1 MRASVDAYNGS
12 NRVPASSSI
21 QTLADRLASELA
33 AYGQDPPRVRA
44 LLEELL
50 KADAP
55 GFCRAAVPLL
65 REGQASAGV
74 GFLYTLLKDVL
85 PLCNPALATLEDDLA
100 ISRFLMEKE
109 PRQDVKLAHR
119 ITSSMANRKQ
129 RLDSAVTLR
138 ILEVLATIADGNRIL
153 PMLIQVLRE
162 PDPRLRSKAAL
173 LVGRT
178 NASAQWVEQVLREP
192 DARVRA
198 NSVEALWGLE
208 TEAVRA
214 LFRAALKDPSNRVL
228 GNALLGLYRLGDASV
243 IGPILKM
250 ATHATPVFRATAAWA
265 MGQTG
270 DPRFLPSLALM
281 VGETDSVA
289 RHNVFRAIS
298 LLNKAAASR
307 AQAPAL
313 RVVLCQASSLP
324 DETRLVRAGVAQP
337 DGSDL
342 VGLRPTGVAL
352 WHGQRMIANY
362 ALRKLH
368 TGDCLSLG
376 VVLPAQRTCSEVK
389 EGILESGV
397 LACLAAKREADRWAI
412 LRSCPQP
419 EAAAG
424 GEPLEPAAPPACVF
438 LQGGPVLIEALKAPQ
453 NRFAYADAVPALL
466 AAVAGAEGDR
476 HLLLLE
482 DCTAECVRQELP
494 PNYWQLLIADA
505 QAAEVS
511 IHAVVLVDPDG
522 SPGVLADIAALSGGL
537 CLTTSEPGR
546 FAGLCERLH
555 FVLLHPCEIL
565 YRPEEP
571 EPAGPL
577 KLQVFSAQGR
587 GEDVLAE

>member
-1 MRASVDAYNGS
+1 MPVSNSV
-12 NRVPASSSI
+12 
-21 QTLADRLASELA
+21 QTLTDHIAAEVA
-33 AYGQDPPRVRA
+33 AYEQDTPRVRTV
-44 LLEELL
+44 LGELL

-65 REGQASAGV
+65 KEGQARAGV
-74 GFLYTLLKDVL
+74 RFLYTLLKDVL
-85 PLCNPALATLEDDLA
+85 PLCNPALATLDDDVV
-100 ISRFLMEKE
+100 ISRILMEKE
-109 PRQDVKLAHR
+109 PLQDVKLARR
-119 ITSSMANRKQ
+119 ITSSLVNGKQ

-138 ILEVLATIADGNRIL
+138 ILEVLAAIADGSRIL

-178 NASAQWVEQVLREP
+178 TKSAQWVEQFLREP
-192 DARVRA
+192 DGRVRA
-198 NSVEALWGLE
+198 NSVEALWGVE

-214 LFRAALKDPSNRVL
+214 VFRAAMNDPSNRVL
-228 GNALLGLYRLGDASV
+228 ANALLGLYRLGDAST
-243 IGPILKM
+243 ISPLLRM
-250 ATHATPVFRATAAWA
+250 AEHATPVFRATAAWA

-289 RHNVFRAIS
+289 RRNVFRAIS
-298 LLNKAAASR
+298 RLNKAAASR

-352 WHGQRMIANY
+352 WQGQRMVANY

-368 TGDCLSLG
+368 PGDGLSLG
-376 VVLPAQRTCSEVK
+376 VVLPAKQTGSEAK
-389 EGILESGV
+389 AEILESGV
-397 LACLAAKREADRWAI
+397 RACLAGKREADRWAI
-412 LRSCPQP
+412 LRSCQRP
-419 EAAAG
+419 EGAAG
-424 GEPLEPAAPPACVF
+424 AEPPEPAAPTTCAF
-438 LQGGPVLIEALKAPQ
+438 LQNGPVLIEALNAPE
-453 NRFAYADAVPALL
+453 NRFPYAEGLSALL
-466 AAVAGAEGDR
+466 GAVAGAGGDR

-482 DCTAECVRQELP
+482 DCTAGCIRHELP
-494 PNYWQLLIADA
+494 PDYWKLVIADA
-505 QAAEVS
+505 KAAQVG
-511 IHAVVLVDPDG
+511 IHAVALIDPGG
-522 SPGVLADIAALSGGL
+522 SPGILADAAALTGGL
-537 CLTTSEPGR
+537 CLTTSEPGE
-546 FAGLCERLH
+546 FARLCERLH

-577 KLQVFSAQGR
+577 KLQVCSPQGC
-587 GEDVLAE
+587 GEDVLGV